1 MKLLHLGELS
11 RYGISVQLNGF
22 GWEQKELTVNSTRH
36 DVLLSPTK
44 YRLHKREN
52 NGTGSKKSRARFVI
66 SSYNNV

>member
-11 RYGISVQLNGF
+11 RYGISGQLNGF

-44 YRLHKREN
+44 VPIAQKGN
-52 NGTGSKKSRARFVI
+52 NGTGSKKSKARFVI
-66 SSYNNV
+66 SSHNNV